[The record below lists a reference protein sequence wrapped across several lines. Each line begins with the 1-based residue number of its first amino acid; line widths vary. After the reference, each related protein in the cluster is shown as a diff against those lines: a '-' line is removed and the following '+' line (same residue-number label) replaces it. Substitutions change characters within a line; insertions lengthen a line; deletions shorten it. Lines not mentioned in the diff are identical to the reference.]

1 MAKGSFLNLYTQE
14 FNGPFNAINISIFA
28 LNLLM
33 SGLLGPLVICVLIA
47 TEMHVGHR
55 PKLLDWMNKLKQ
67 KKWISCKA
75 GIEEN
80 IGILHPFIN
89 YYHC

>member
-47 TEMHVGHR
+47 TEMHVWAGILLGGSRIGHR
-55 PKLLDWMNKLKQ
+55 PLGTVGLD
-67 KKWISCKA
+67 
-75 GIEEN
+75 E
-80 IGILHPFIN
+80 
-89 YYHC
+89 